1 MEFGNEKILLARF
14 KGIVDAEFKREYQW
28 IIGSYLELAVPY
40 THSAYNEDYMAL
52 AKCCEKLQ
60 CSASTLYRLDFL
72 STCGFDEVFTYVG
85 QVLLDYARKFS
96 GYIERNHP
104 GFFDYLD
111 K

>member
-1 MEFGNEKILLARF
+1 MTKNEKILLERF
-14 KGIVDAEFKREYQW
+14 EGIVDAEFNREYHW

-40 THSAYNEDYMAL
+40 THSAYNEDYMSL

-72 STCGFDEVFTYVG
+72 STGVFDEAFTYVG
-85 QVLLDYARKFS
+85 QVFLDYARKFS

-104 GFFDYLD
+104 GFFDYFD